1 MLRDAALIPNEAI
14 RLTALGLLARQPR
27 RYGELAGDVRHFISR
42 WIGPSLDLM
51 GSSLE
56 LLRYE
61 GLVER
66 DGSEAFA
73 AADSELRITE
83 SGRAELAAL
92 LQAPLHGPINDF
104 GKLVIALKLRFLD
117 LLPAEAQRAQ
127 IDMLVEIYEGEVLRL
142 TDLAQSGQDA
152 SGALGD
158 WIGHE
163 MSQAR
168 ERLAWFR
175 DLRVRLG

>member
-1 MLRDAALIPNEAI
+1 MLRDAALIPSDAI
-14 RLTALGLLARQPR
+14 RLAALGLLARRPR
-27 RYGELAGDVRHFISR
+27 RYGDLSGEVRHFISR
-42 WIGPSLDLM
+42 WTGPSLDLM

-66 DGSEAFA
+66 PGDA
-73 AADSELRITE
+73 AGPDAELRITDA
-83 SGRAELAAL
+83 GHAELAAL
-92 LQAPLHGPINDF
+92 LQAPLAAPINDF

-127 IDMLVEIYEGEVLRL
+127 IEMLIEIYQAEVLRL
-142 TDLAQSGQDA
+142 TDLARSTEND
-152 SGALGD
+152 SGALTD

-163 MSQAR
+163 MAQA
-168 ERLAWFR
+168 EDRLAWFR
-175 DLRVRLG
+175 GLLARIA

>member
-1 MLRDAALIPNEAI
+1 MLRDAALIPSEAI
-14 RLTALGLLARQPR
+14 RLAALGMLAQAPR
-27 RYGELAGDVRHFISR
+27 RYGALSGEVRHFISR

-66 DGSEAFA
+66 AGGEAYTT
-73 AADSELRITE
+73 ADTELCITDA
-83 SGRAELAAL
+83 GRAELAAL
-92 LQAPLHGPINDF
+92 LQVPLSGPINDF

-127 IDMLVEIYEGEVLRL
+127 VEMLIEIYEAEVLRL
-142 TDLAQSGQDA
+142 ADLAKATGQN
-152 SGALGD
+152 SGALGN
-158 WIGHE
+158 WITHE
-163 MSQAR
+163 MTQAQ

-175 DLRVRLG
+175 DLLARST